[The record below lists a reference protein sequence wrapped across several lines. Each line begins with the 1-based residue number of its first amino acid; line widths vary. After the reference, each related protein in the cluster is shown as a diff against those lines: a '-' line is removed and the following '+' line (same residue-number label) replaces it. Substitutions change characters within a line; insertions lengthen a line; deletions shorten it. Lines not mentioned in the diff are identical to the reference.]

1 MLNNINLNQLVFL
14 DIETVPCYPSLSLAP
29 EKERAL
35 WGIKAKQLTRDETPP
50 EEAYKRAGIYAEF
63 GKIICVSLGRIS
75 QFNGSASLQLKS
87 FASTDEPELLLK
99 LVRWMQLQL
108 TSQSRL
114 CAHNGKEF
122 DFPYLARRMLINGIP
137 LPQILDTAGKRPWEV
152 NHIDTLELWKFGDYK
167 HYISLDQLAHLFAI
181 PSPKSDL
188 NGSEVGEV
196 YWKEN
201 DLDRIKHYCENDVFA
216 LAQIVFKLKGGN
228 PDHFE
233 QRDSSVT
240 NLQ

>member
-1 MLNNINLNQLVFL
+1 MLNNINLNHMVFL
-14 DIETVPCYPSLSLAP
+14 DIETVPAYPSLSAAP
-29 EKERAL
+29 EKEQAP
-35 WGIKAKQLTRDETPP
+35 WGIKAKQLTRDEISP
-50 EEAYKRAGIYAEF
+50 EETYKRAGIYAEF
-63 GKIICVSLGRIS
+63 GKVVCVSLGRVS
-75 QFNGSASLQLKS
+75 QFNGSVSLQLKS

-99 LVRWMQLQL
+99 LTRWMQLQL

-137 LPQILDTAGKRPWEV
+137 LPKILDTAGKKPWEV

-167 HYISLDQLAHLFAI
+167 HYISLDQLAHLFSI

-188 NGSEVGEV
+188 HGSEVGEV

-201 DLDRIKHYCENDVFA
+201 DLDRIKHYCEKDVFA
-216 LAQIVFKLKGGN
+216 LAQIVIKLKRGN
-228 PDHFE
+228 SDLFEHPDSAF
-233 QRDSSVT
+233 SK
-240 NLQ
+240 LQ